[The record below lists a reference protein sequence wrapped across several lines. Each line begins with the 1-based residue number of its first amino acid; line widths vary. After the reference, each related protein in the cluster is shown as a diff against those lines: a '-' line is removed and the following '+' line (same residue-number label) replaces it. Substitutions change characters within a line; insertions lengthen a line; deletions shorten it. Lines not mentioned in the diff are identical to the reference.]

1 MYKAKIEL
9 DRPIWEPPELPSSPS
24 LPAVRPAENVKPKGW
39 GERARE
45 LLTSASIIN
54 GAVLADVPMTCGVH
68 YRAFIAV
75 VELRKD
81 VLIFVRNRLT
91 DAGNA
96 GAGAPML
103 RESLGQFRRYEA
115 RRGWSCPHCN
125 ARENSAGGI
134 SIAWTCCGNW
144 MCAGTIGRSAYC
156 ACGAFRERRFSKAD
170 DSYRWEFGGT
180 RASQPPA
187 PAGRPTD
194 VPRIAAGRASPRQIS
209 ASEPPLRLP
218 WTK

>member
-1 MYKAKIEL
+1 MYKVKLDL

-24 LPAVRPAENVKPKGW
+24 LPAEHVKPKGW
-39 GERARE
+39 VERARE
-45 LLTSASIIN
+45 LLTSASVTT
-54 GAVLADVPMTCGVH
+54 GAALADVPMTCGVH
-68 YRAFIAV
+68 FWPFIAE

-96 GAGAPML
+96 GSGAPML

-125 ARENSAGGI
+125 ASENSAGGI

-156 ACGAFRERRFSKAD
+156 ACGVFRERRFSKAD

-180 RASQPPA
+180 RASQRPA
-187 PAGRPTD
+187 LAAPSD
-194 VPRIAAGRASPRQIS
+194 VPRLAVGRAAPRQITVG
-209 ASEPPLRLP
+209 EPPLRLP